1 MKQAL
6 LVCGNPGMVITA
18 ILGRLL
24 PAQRL
29 IEFAVAGHC
38 PPWLRFEDGTVE
50 EPPILAS
57 PPLGIIR
64 NQTYELNRIQ
74 LLPRSLA
81 IFYTDGLIESFDAAR
96 KPLSADRVRKVLSES
111 GRDLTTAGSALI
123 KAEVELRGAVVPH
136 ADLTILLIGCE

>member
-50 EPPILAS
+50 EPPLLAS

-74 LLPRSLA
+74 LLPRSMA
-81 IFYTDGLIESFDAAR
+81 VFYPDGLVESFDDAR
-96 KPLSADRVRKVLSES
+96 TTLSATRSRPVLTE
-111 GRDLTTAGSALI
+111 
-123 KAEVELRGAVVPH
+123 
-136 ADLTILLIGCE
+136 